1 MVMHVIVVNKNSF
14 QTIDWINI
22 KNVAIV
28 GTNWVVT
35 NTLNVDGTYSVNDY
49 NVYIIGTEAT

>member
-22 KNVAIV
+22 KNIAIV

-35 NTLNVDGTYSVNDY
+35 NTSNVDGTYAVSNY

>member
-22 KNVAIV
+22 KNISIV
-28 GTNWVVT
+28 GTNWIVT
-35 NTLNVDGTYSVNDY
+35 NTANVDGTYAVDDY

>member
-1 MVMHVIVVNKNSF
+1 MVMRVIVVNKNSF

-22 KNVAIV
+22 KDVAIV
-28 GTNWVVT
+28 GANWVVT
-35 NTLNVDGTYSVNDY
+35 NTSNVTGTYPVSGY